1 VYVANP
7 GYVFG
12 AAGIPRGAVIMTI
25 NGRKTDTLQ
34 EFEAGIA
41 QLADGERAP
50 VRYIT
55 IDDPNNS
62 ELRAIRMD
70 RLWFPVRHCDRDDA
84 SGLWIASSS
93 RRSPTQAR
101 ARDSTAFRT
110 SRTRG

>member
-1 VYVANP
+1 
-7 GYVFG
+7 
-12 AAGIPRGAVIMTI
+12 MTI

-84 SGLWIASSS
+84 SGLWDCKQLPAGPQPKPVPVS
-93 RRSPTQAR
+93 
-101 ARDSTAFRT
+101 STAFPHFKDPRLNALAP
-110 SRTRG
+110 RLPW